1 MRWGR
6 GKVRATGRVGAGGIV
21 TWRRIRPAERSNV
34 REYEPVPID
43 APLPLHARRA
53 TFSSAR
59 PLGIASFMGA
69 SVMLE
74 AIRTGGSSSSTSA
87 GGGYGGYGGLR

>member
-1 MRWGR
+1 MGQGRAGRVWGR
-6 GKVRATGRVGAGGIV
+6 GAGDSGAGGIV

-74 AIRTGGSSSSTSA
+74 AIRTGGRSSSASA
-87 GGGYGGYGGLR
+87 GGGLR